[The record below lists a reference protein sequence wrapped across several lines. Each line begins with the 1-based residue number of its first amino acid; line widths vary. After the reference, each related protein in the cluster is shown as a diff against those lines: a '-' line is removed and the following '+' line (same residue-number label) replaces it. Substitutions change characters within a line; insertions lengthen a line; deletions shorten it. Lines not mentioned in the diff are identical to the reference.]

1 MYKFKIKIMK
11 KILVLIFFTIF
22 YLNSNAQIEKKSIT
36 IKVTNIKNDKGILMV
51 AIYSSKKDFLK
62 KPYLKAIGKIKNKK
76 STIIFKNIE
85 PGTYAISIIHDINS
99 NKKLDFNFLGIPKEP
114 TAASNNAKGTFGPPS
129 FKDAKFKIEK
139 ENIIQTIKF

>member
-1 MYKFKIKIMK
+1 MK

-76 STIIFKNIE
+76 STIIFKDIE

-114 TAASNNAKGTFGPPS
+114 TAASNNAKGTFGPPA

>member
-1 MYKFKIKIMK
+1 MK

-22 YLNSNAQIEKKSIT
+22 YLNSTAQIEKKSIT
-36 IKVTNIKNDKGILMV
+36 IKVTNIKSNKGILMV
-51 AIYSSKKDFLK
+51 AIYSCKKDFLK
-62 KPYLKAIGKIKNKK
+62 KPYLKSIGKIKNKK
-76 STIIFKNIE
+76 STIIFKDIE

-129 FKDAKFKIEK
+129 FKDAKFKIGK
-139 ENIIQTIKF
+139 ENITQTIKF